1 MWLQYNDKY
10 DVSSDGEVRHRKS
23 GRVTT
28 GSMMKVGYYKHCI
41 TTNNVITQLLVHRMI
56 AERFL
61 PHTDIEGLDVDH
73 INRDKTDNR
82 ASNLRWCDK
91 SINNRIN
98 SQYIMINQINKI
110 HLIILN
116 TYFYID
122 LHNQINTITYW
133 STSMNWFLFFNIW

>member
-1 MWLQYNDKY
+1 MWLQYDAKY

-41 TTNNVITQLLVHRMI
+41 TTNNVITQLSVHRMI

-73 INRDKTDNR
+73 INRDKKDNR
-82 ASNLRWCDK
+82 ASNLRWC
-91 SINNRIN
+91 SRTVNLQNREHETNTGEKNIICVYEVN
-98 SQYIMINQINKI
+98 MPGYRKRCKTLAEAITARNKFI
-110 HLIILN
+110 
-116 TYFYID
+116 
-122 LHNQINTITYW
+122 
-133 STSMNWFLFFNIW
+133 STM